1 MRFPTYRARR
11 LRESTALRRLVQ
23 ETRLA
28 PSEFVLPLFVVPGH
42 GIRQE
47 ISSMPGQYHL
57 SVDQTVEEA
66 RSVVDHD
73 IPAVLLFGLPEVK
86 DPLGQ
91 EAYSPMGAVQQAVR
105 ALKQHLRQPAD
116 REPDADGV
124 VGPVFEGHQR
134 ADRGIRPY
142 RVSPIPAP
150 DVRVTDIPT
159 SGLAADFEV
168 DRTWR

>member
-28 PSEFVLPLFVVPGH
+28 PSEFILPLFVVPGH

-66 RSVVDHD
+66 RSVVDHG
-73 IPAVLLFGLPEVK
+73 IPAVLLFGLPEAK
-86 DPLGQ
+86 DPPSAAEG
-91 EAYSPMGAVQQAVR
+91 
-105 ALKQHLRQPAD
+105 LR
-116 REPDADGV
+116 G
-124 VGPVFEGHQR
+124 
-134 ADRGIRPY
+134 
-142 RVSPIPAP
+142 
-150 DVRVTDIPT
+150 
-159 SGLAADFEV
+159 
-168 DRTWR
+168 